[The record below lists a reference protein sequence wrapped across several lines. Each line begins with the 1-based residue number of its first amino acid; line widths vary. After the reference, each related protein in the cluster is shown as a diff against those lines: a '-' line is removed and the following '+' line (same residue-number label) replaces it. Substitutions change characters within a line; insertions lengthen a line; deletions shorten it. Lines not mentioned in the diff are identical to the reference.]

1 MKKIVQSPGSATI
14 INAMATGFGSAFG
27 ISLNNIIDA
36 EIIDKPNICT
46 SDINADTK
54 LMYHCIDKVLN
65 YYNINRDELD
75 LGIKIKTESNVPLG
89 SGLSSSSSIS
99 NAVTMASSA
108 LISEELNLKPLNDME
123 IINLAINASIDCG
136 VTITGSFDD
145 ATASY
150 FGGILITD
158 NTNRKIILHE
168 NMDENNILIYMP
180 NKPSLSGSVDL
191 DRIKLFSPLVSMAFQ
206 KACERDFYDAL
217 NLNGLIYGTVLK
229 FNNQIAVEALNAGA
243 LASGLSGS
251 GSAYVAIVT
260 DEYVDDVYDAWS
272 FLEEG
277 EIIKTSVNNNGTKF
291 LE

>member
-27 ISLNNIIDA
+27 ISLNNIVNA
-36 EIIDKPNICT
+36 EIIDKPTNCI

-65 YYNINRDELD
+65 YYNINMDELD
-75 LGIKIKTESNVPLG
+75 FGIQIKTESNVPLG

-108 LISEELNLKPLNDME
+108 LLSEELNLKPLKDME
-123 IINLAINASIDCG
+123 IINLAINASLDCG

-158 NTNRKIILHE
+158 NINHKIILHE
-168 NMDENNILIYMP
+168 DMDENNILIYMP

-191 DRIKLFSPLVSMAFQ
+191 DRIKLFSPLVNMAFQ
-206 KACERDFYDAL
+206 KACEKDFYNAL

-251 GSAYVAIVT
+251 GSSYVAIVT

-277 EIIKTSVNNNGTKF
+277 KIIKTSVNNNGTKF

>member
-36 EIIDKPNICT
+36 EIIDKPNICI

-108 LISEELNLKPLNDME
+108 LISEELK
-123 IINLAINASIDCG
+123 
-136 VTITGSFDD
+136 
-145 ATASY
+145 
-150 FGGILITD
+150 
-158 NTNRKIILHE
+158 
-168 NMDENNILIYMP
+168 
-180 NKPSLSGSVDL
+180 
-191 DRIKLFSPLVSMAFQ
+191 
-206 KACERDFYDAL
+206 
-217 NLNGLIYGTVLK
+217 
-229 FNNQIAVEALNAGA
+229 
-243 LASGLSGS
+243 
-251 GSAYVAIVT
+251 
-260 DEYVDDVYDAWS
+260 
-272 FLEEG
+272 
-277 EIIKTSVNNNGTKF
+277 
-291 LE
+291 

>member
-36 EIIDKPNICT
+36 EIIDKPNICI

-191 DRIKLFSPLVSMAFQ
+191 DRIKLFSPLVNMAFQ
-206 KACERDFYDAL
+206 KACEKDFYNAL

-251 GSAYVAIVT
+251 GSSYVAIVT

-277 EIIKTSVNNNGTKF
+277 KIIKTSVNNNGTKF